1 MIKRACDL
9 GLAAAGLPFFLLL
22 YPILALLI
30 SVESPGPVL
39 FSQQR
44 VGFRQSP
51 FRLYK
56 FRTMKLDT
64 GDLPSHIAGEHNITS
79 VGRWLR
85 KTKLD
90 ELPQLINVLRGEMSF
105 VGPRPCL
112 PSQTELVQAR
122 KDLGVFEVRPGITG
136 AAQIQGLNMSEPV
149 LLAQTDYEYCKNMS
163 LWRDFFILW
172 ATATGKGTGDAARR
186 PKCPKAD

>member
-1 MIKRACDL
+1 MIKRVCDL

-22 YPILALLI
+22 YPILAILI
-30 SVESPGPVL
+30 SLESAGPPI
-39 FSQQR
+39 FSQER
-44 VGFRQSP
+44 VGYKQRL

-56 FRTMKLDT
+56 FRTMKLGT
-64 GDLPSHIAGEHNITS
+64 GDLPSHVAGEDNITS

-90 ELPQLINVLRGEMSF
+90 ELPQILNVLSGDMSF

-112 PSQTELVQAR
+112 PSQTELIQAR
-122 KDLGVFEVRPGITG
+122 EDLGVFEVRPGITG

-149 LLAQTDYEYCKNMS
+149 RLAQRDSEYCKSRSTMQD
-163 LWRDFFILW
+163 LAILW
-172 ATATGKGTGDAARR
+172 ATSTGKGSGDAAR
-186 PKCPKAD
+186 PQA

>member
-1 MIKRACDL
+1 MIKRICDV
-9 GLAAAGLPFFLLL
+9 GLAAAGFPFFLLL

-30 SVESPGPVL
+30 LAESRGPAL

-44 VGFRQSP
+44 IGFQQRP

-56 FRTMKLDT
+56 FRTMMLGT
-64 GDLPSHIAGEHNITS
+64 GDLPSHVAGEYNITS
-79 VGRWLR
+79 VGLWLR

-90 ELPQLINVLRGEMSF
+90 ELPQLINVLKGEMSF

-112 PSQTELVQAR
+112 PSQTELIQAR
-122 KDLGVFEVRPGITG
+122 EDRGVFDVRPGITG

-149 LLAQTDYEYCKNMS
+149 LLAQKDHEYCKNMS
-163 LWRDFFILW
+163 VWVDFSILW
-172 ATATGKGTGDAARR
+172 ATAIGKGKGDAARR
-186 PKCPKAD
+186 NT